1 MNKQRIRLMLLSSL
15 LLFGLLGTVWTPAS
29 ANTKARIRT
38 ILTLDE
44 PGSLELGEAFVL
56 SGTIMDAYDRPITEK
71 PVLFTLGEE
80 YLGQARSDE
89 NGRFERK
96 FKNELKAGSYEI
108 TATSNASST
117 LAESSATTTLRV
129 LPAEVRLQTIP
140 AIEGVSFELDGRRF
154 VSRADGSASI
164 QVDEVGEY
172 ELHVF
177 AEEYAA
183 PGERLE
189 FGRWLQESYSP
200 TQTVRVPEEDVIQV
214 GLNVFHL
221 VGQSF
226 VDPEGKSVDD
236 GRISSFTIRSI
247 QGDVFEFTDGQ
258 PRWIPSSR
266 TARRI
271 NGLEETKLLYSV
283 IEVMVNGSNL
293 VNQSQQR
300 FYAQAED
307 DWEISLLFYSMR
319 VGAQDGLFGTPVGE
333 SVNLEFPDGSVHNY
347 PLNENGIAEIDSL
360 PRGIYTIDF
369 VGIKGMSNPTPVAL
383 SRDQVVN
390 TKVIT
395 NLDMAVVGALG
406 LILALGLLLYG
417 RPWLLTSLW
426 GKKKPVVQEPV
437 WAVGPVCYEE
447 AWQLADEHFQGLSGV
462 SKERFTGLLEILHAM
477 WGERGKRA
485 KLSREDQL
493 LLTLVAG
500 QGEYSKAELSEV
512 YDISE
517 STVHRT
523 IRKVNN
529 TLPTEAW
536 FTPVVVPQEELSLE
550 KIEIGN
556 LVETF
561 ERSVE
566 AVYEK

>member
-1 MNKQRIRLMLLSSL
+1 MNKRWIRLILLTSL
-15 LLFGLLGTVWTPAS
+15 LLFGLLGIASTPVAANSS
-29 ANTKARIRT
+29 ARARNVI
-38 ILTLDE
+38 TLNE
-44 PGSLELGEAFVL
+44 PGTLELGEAFIL
-56 SGTIMDAYDRPITEK
+56 SGTIMDAYNRPISGK
-71 PVLFTLGEE
+71 SVLFSLGEE
-80 YLGQARSDE
+80 YLGQARSDG
-89 NGRFERK
+89 NGYFERK
-96 FKNELKAGSYEI
+96 FKNELKAGQYEI

-117 LAESSATTTLRV
+117 LAESSATTTLRI

-177 AEEYAA
+177 AEEYEA

-200 TQTVRVPEEDVIQV
+200 TQTIRVPEEDVIQV

-226 VDPEGKSVDD
+226 LDPEGKPVDD

-347 PLNENGIAEIDSL
+347 PLNENGMAEIDSL
-360 PRGIYTIDF
+360 PRGIYTINF
-369 VGIKGMSNPTPVAL
+369 PGIKGMSNPTPVAL
-383 SRDQVVN
+383 SRDQEVH

-406 LILALGLLLYG
+406 LMLALGLLLYG
-417 RPWLLTSLW
+417 RPWLLTSLL
-426 GKKKPVVQEPV
+426 GKKRPVMQEPV
-437 WAVGPVCYEE
+437 WAVGPVRFEE
-447 AWQLADEHFQGLSGV
+447 ALQLADEPFQQLTGV
-462 SKERFTGLLEILHAM
+462 TKERFTGLLEILHAM

-493 LLTLVAG
+493 LLTLIAG
-500 QGEYSKAELSEV
+500 QGEYGKAELSGV
-512 YDISE
+512 YSISE

-523 IRKVNN
+523 IRKVNH

-536 FTPVVVPQEELSLE
+536 FTPIAIPYETLNME
-550 KIEIGN
+550 KIKIGN
-556 LVETF
+556 LVEAF
-561 ERSVE
+561 ERSAE